1 MKLPKKVR
9 ILGRTFRV
17 TFTDDQNLLRGSW
30 GVADVKYCFILIDKN
45 LPPENRLATL
55 MHEMDEVI
63 LMLVNQKY
71 EHRDFE
77 DYAEKRFA
85 VYRDNRMCFNL
96 DDGCGVKKK
105 NR

>member
-1 MKLPKKVR
+1 MRLPKKVR

-17 TFTDDQNLLRGSW
+17 TLTADQNLLRGSW
-30 GVADVKYCFILIDKN
+30 GVADIKDCFILIDKN
-45 LPPENRLATL
+45 LPSENKMATF
-55 MHEMDEVI
+55 MHEVDEVI

-85 VYRDNRMCFNL
+85 VYRDNRLCFNL
-96 DDGCGVKKK
+96 DNGCGGKKK
-105 NR
+105 NK